1 MYLFLLIIQKSWLK
15 CVRLD
20 KDNEVLKNAN
30 PKSFSTFRV
39 RRIGRSLEQSAQMRI
54 ISGKSC
60 WFL

>member
-39 RRIGRSLEQSAQMRI
+39 RRIVRLLELNAQTQI
-54 ISGKSC
+54 TSGKSC